1 MRVIEKMKKMG
12 KWNEEL
18 MGPSNNLRPNDP
30 LPPTMKKIDSLVES
44 VFNSEKNL
52 EWLPESGC
60 PVKAPPPS
68 IMSESDVNM
77 FDSRPDLLD
86 KDDDQW
92 MFGTDKDTK

>member
-18 MGPSNNLRPNDP
+18 MGPSGSLHPNDP

-77 FDSRPDLLD
+77 FDSRADLLD
-86 KDDDQW
+86 KDDD
-92 MFGTDKDTK
+92 

>member
-1 MRVIEKMKKMG
+1 MHKMG
-12 KWNEEL
+12 MWNEEKQ
-18 MGPSNNLRPNDP
+18 GPIGLLHPNDP
-30 LPPTMKKIDSLVES
+30 FPPTLQKIDSLVES

-77 FDSRPDLLD
+77 FDSRADLLD
-86 KDDDQW
+86 KDDDNW
-92 MFGTDKDTK
+92 MFSGEQDGDKASK